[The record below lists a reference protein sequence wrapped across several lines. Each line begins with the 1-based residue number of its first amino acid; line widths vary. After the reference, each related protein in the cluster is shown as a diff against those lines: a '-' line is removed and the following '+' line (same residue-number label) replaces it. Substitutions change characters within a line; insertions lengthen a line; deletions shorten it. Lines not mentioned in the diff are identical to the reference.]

1 MLEQEKVEDYI
12 RSHKL
17 SHTEWCDICQYY
29 KLSESIMREY
39 ADEIEW
45 YWVCCRQRLSEK
57 FMREFPQK
65 LWIMEVFKYQE
76 ITPAFADWLVAVDG
90 EVDDHRMSSICNLL
104 KNKWGIVFDKDLGR
118 FRWMD

>member
-1 MLEQEKVEDYI
+1 MLAQEQVEPYI

-45 YWVCCRQRLSEK
+45 YWVCKRQRLSEE
-57 FMREFPQK
+57 FIREFPNK
-65 LWIMEVFKYQE
+65 LWVLEVFKNQE
-76 ITPAFADWLVAVDG
+76 ITPTFADWLISID
-90 EVDDHRMSSICNLL
+90 EVDEHRMSIICNLL
-104 KNKWGIVFDKDLGR
+104 KQKWGIVFDKDLGR
-118 FRWMD
+118 FRKAD